1 MATLGHWPR
10 LVLLVLPLVT
20 ILPTVTE
27 ASRNGFIE
35 LSEYLKFPKV
45 FEYDDFEECRREHRD
60 EYAYCVVHATIS
72 PDESSDL
79 YRNLTTFSQD
89 TLHYDHTRL
98 ERGVCIQECKQFLH
112 SIGAHPLQLTNDE
125 RSYGR
130 LAQAC
135 INERINLRY
144 NLQIEPQVQ
153 IYHCYTNENAVQPV
167 DALEVLFYVVSL
179 LLVLTVVGSTV
190 YDLRLRPRKNAPPD
204 YFMQA
209 PKSGRDKLLVSFSI
223 PRNIY
228 RLKDPTDG
236 RIRQDLQFFEA
247 FRMIQMCRVV
257 FLHITTAHGKVPSTN
272 TDYME
277 GIQHQPATVIYI
289 AEFQNYVQT
298 FLSISGMLLTVNFL
312 EHTRKNPDFTVKIF
326 WEKLRGRLCRLIPP
340 YAFVLLLQVGFMKR
354 IMDGPMGQQF
364 NGESQQNCRRWW
376 WTNLLFFNNYVR
388 TDQPCL
394 IQSWYLA
401 ADMQLFIY
409 GMAVMMLIW
418 RWPQLKR
425 YIFSVAF
432 VCAAVIPT
440 YTNYVH
446 RITPAMTTQM
456 KELYRYNRE
465 HLYHYD
471 MYFPFEQN
479 IGAYSFGMCAGF
491 VYHRYRESRK
501 TVLKSSAFRALFAV
515 ATVLYLFSL
524 VSVYWVVAYNS
535 HVPPLLSAVYAT
547 LFRQSWPVLTTLIQL
562 ALALMAGST
571 LLKAFF
577 SHPIFGVGGKLS
589 YSVYLIHFTVI
600 ELVYGAVK
608 GPVFSSERIISTFV
622 AQIFLWTILCGV
634 GLAVLVELPAAAAL
648 KELLDRRKPNPTN
661 APVQHTTQLSVRRTM
676 NQ

>member
-1 MATLGHWPR
+1 MALQWP
-10 LVLLVLPLVT
+10 LVVLLVLPLVAH
-20 ILPTVTE
+20 LPTVAE
-27 ASRNGFIE
+27 ANRNGFIE

-45 FEYDDFEECRREHRD
+45 FEYDDYEECRREHRD
-60 EYAYCVVHATIS
+60 EYAFCVVHATIS
-72 PDESSDL
+72 PDESSEL

-112 SIGAHPLQLTNDE
+112 SIGGYSTQLDALPNDE
-125 RSYGR
+125 QSYAR

-135 INERINLRY
+135 INEKISRRY
-144 NLQIEPQVQ
+144 HLQVKPQVQ
-153 IYHCYTNENAVQPV
+153 IYHCYTKQNAVQSV

-179 LLVLTVVGSTV
+179 LLVLMVVGSTV
-190 YDLRLRPRKNAPPD
+190 YDLRMRPRKNAPEN
-204 YFMQA
+204 YFLQS

-236 RIRQDLQFFEA
+236 RIRQDLQFLEA

-257 FLHITTAHGKVPSTN
+257 FLHITTAHGKAPSTN

-277 GIQHQPATVIYI
+277 GIQHKPVTVIYI

-298 FLSISGMLLTVNFL
+298 FLSISGMLLTINFL
-312 EHTRKNPDFTVKIF
+312 EHIRKNPDFTVKIF
-326 WEKLRGRLCRLIPP
+326 WEKLRGRLCRIIPS
-340 YAFVLLLQVGFMKR
+340 YAFIILLQVGFMKR
-354 IMDGPMGQQF
+354 LMDGPMGQQF
-364 NGESQQNCRRWW
+364 IGESQENCRRWW

-388 TDQPCL
+388 TNQPCL

-409 GMAVMMLIW
+409 GMVVMMLIW
-418 RWPQLKR
+418 RWPTLKN
-425 YIFSVAF
+425 YIFSAAF

-479 IGAYSFGMCAGF
+479 IGAYSFGMFAGF
-491 VYHRYRESRK
+491 IYHRYRESRK
-501 TVLKSSAFRALFAV
+501 TVLNSGLFRVMFVV
-515 ATVLYLFSL
+515 ATALYVFSL
-524 VSVYWVVAYNS
+524 ASVYWVVAYNS
-535 HVPPLLSAVYAT
+535 QVPPLLSAVYAT
-547 LFRQSWPVLTTLIQL
+547 LFRQIWPVLTTLIQL
-562 ALALMAGST
+562 ALALTATGT
-571 LLKAFF
+571 LLKSFF

-608 GPVFSSERIISTFV
+608 GPVFSSERVISTFV
-622 AQIFLWTILCGV
+622 AQIYLWTVLFGA
-634 GLAVLVELPAAAAL
+634 GLAVLVELPSAAAL
-648 KELLDRRKPNPTN
+648 KELLDRRKPSSAS
-661 APVQHTTQLSVRRTM
+661 APVQHTAQLSVRNM
-676 NQ
+676 DQ